1 MKIDRAAF
9 VIRLR
14 ATIIESG
21 SYKTVSKISG
31 VPKGTLENMLRG
43 TKPSFDAVASVA
55 HACGVSLDW
64 LAFGDFGMPPP
75 LRTPKILETVPE
87 PVADETAPEA
97 ETSFVMTLP
106 ADMRDVL
113 LREAFRLAMDET
125 EDAQIGPFIR
135 GFVMAAS
142 YLPAGTT

>member
-9 VIRLR
+9 IIRLR
-14 ATIIESG
+14 ATILESG
-21 SYKTVSKISG
+21 GYKKVCDISG
-31 VPKGTLENMLRG
+31 VPKGTIENMMRG
-43 TKPSFDAVASVA
+43 TTPSFHAVASVA

-64 LAFGDFGMPPP
+64 LAFGDSGMPAP
-75 LRTPKILETVPE
+75 LWTPKVVPE
-87 PVADETAPEA
+87 PVADQPTPEA

-106 ADMRDVL
+106 PDMRHVL

-142 YLPAGTT
+142 YLPGGTA